1 MNTPLRIVIVGG
13 VAGGATAAAR
23 ARRVNAT
30 AQITILEKGPAV
42 SFANCGLPYYLGGE
56 IVERKKLLVAT
67 PELFRNRF
75 RVDVRTGCEATHI
88 DRAAHTVTAIDHQT
102 GESFTL
108 PYDRL
113 ILSTGSLPLRPAFL
127 PKDAHNV
134 FQLWTL
140 DDLDSVLAYIKEA
153 KPRRAL
159 MVGAGFIG
167 LEVVEQLHRL
177 GIEVSVAER
186 LPHVLGP
193 LDDEMARIVEE
204 ELLRHGVKLWLGA
217 DIARFVCQ
225 DGRAVAAELASG
237 GRLECDLVLIGTG
250 ARPRIELAQAAGLAV
265 GKSGA
270 VAVNQ
275 FMQTSDP
282 LIYAVG
288 DMVEVPHGVLPT
300 PQHIALAGP
309 ANREGRIA
317 GAHAASGKSQPMGSV
332 LGTAIVR
339 AFDIVAATTG
349 INERVAKAEKI
360 DYRVATI
367 QAADHA
373 TYYPGAKELTV
384 KLLYAPADGR
394 LLGAQVVG
402 HAGVDKRID
411 VIATAM
417 HFKGT
422 VHDLAQV
429 DLAYSPPFG
438 SAKDPVHMAAFVAQN
453 DLQSQPH
460 LLPTRSPLE
469 GYQVVDVRTQAEI
482 ERLPLAGAKHIPID
496 QLAERW
502 SELDP
507 SAPTVVVCHSGK
519 RAHVGA
525 CWLKGHGFADV
536 KNLNGGMSIRR
547 HYSAPVVYHEDT
559 KTQR

>member
-1 MNTPLRIVIVGG
+1 LRIVIVGG

-23 ARRVNAT
+23 ARRTNAT
-30 AQITILEKGPAV
+30 AHITILEKGPAV

-67 PELFRNRF
+67 PELFRERF
-75 RVDVRTGCEATHI
+75 QIDVRTNCEAIGI
-88 DRAAHTVTAIDHQT
+88 DRAARTVSVLDHQT
-102 GESFTL
+102 GETFSL

-113 ILSTGSLPLRPAFL
+113 ILSTGSSPMRPPVL
-127 PKDAHNV
+127 PKEASNL

-140 DDLDSVLAYIKEA
+140 EDLDAVLAYIKQTA
-153 KPRRAL
+153 PRRAL
-159 MVGAGFIG
+159 VVGAGFIG

-177 GIEVSVAER
+177 GIEVTIVER
-186 LPHVLGP
+186 LPHVLAP
-193 LDDEMARIVEE
+193 LDDEMASAVEE
-204 ELLRHGVKLWLGA
+204 ELERHGVKLWLGA
-217 DIARFVCQ
+217 DIKRFDNQ
-225 DGRAVAAELASG
+225 HGRAVAAELAG
-237 GRLECDLVLIGTG
+237 GQRLECDLVLIGTG
-250 ARPRIELAQAAGLAV
+250 ARPRIELAQSAGLTL
-265 GKSGA
+265 GNTGA
-270 VAVNQ
+270 VAVNE

-288 DMVEVPHGVLPT
+288 DMVEVPHGVLPD
-300 PQHIALAGP
+300 PQHVALAGP
-309 ANREGRIA
+309 ANREGRVA
-317 GAHAASGKSQPMGSV
+317 GAHAATGSSQPIGSV

-349 INERVAKAEKI
+349 INERVARAEKI

-373 TYYPGAKELTV
+373 TYYPGAKELTI

-394 LLGAQVVG
+394 ILGAQVVG
-402 HAGVDKRID
+402 RGGVDKRID

-438 SAKDPVHMAAFVAQN
+438 SAKDPVHMVAFVAQN
-453 DLQSQPH
+453 DLHSQPH
-460 LLPTRSPLE
+460 LLATRSPLD
-469 GYQVVDVRTQAEI
+469 GYQVVDVRTQTEI
-482 ERLPLAGAKHIPID
+482 ERLPLPGARHIPID
-496 QLAERW
+496 QLPQRW
-502 SELDP
+502 NELDP

-525 CWLKGHGFADV
+525 CWLSGHGFADV

-547 HYSAPVVYHEDT
+547 HYRDL
-559 KTQR
+559 

>member
-1 MNTPLRIVIVGG
+1 MNATTEPMRIVIVGG

-23 ARRVNAT
+23 ARRTNAT
-30 AQITILEKGPAV
+30 AKITILEKGPAV

-67 PELFRNRF
+67 PELFQNRF
-75 RVDVRTGCEATHI
+75 QIDVRTGCEVTQI
-88 DRAAHTVTAIDHQT
+88 DRAARTVTGVDHAT
-102 GESFTL
+102 GESFVL

-113 ILSTGSLPLRPAFL
+113 ILSTGSYPVRPPFL
-127 PKDAHNV
+127 PPDATNV

-140 DDLDSVLAYIKEA
+140 DDLDRLLAYIQQA

-159 MVGAGFIG
+159 VVGAGFIG

-177 GIEVSVAER
+177 GIEVGVAER

-204 ELLRHGVKLWLGA
+204 DLLRHGIKLWTGT
-217 DIARFVCQ
+217 DIEHFDCQ
-225 DGRAVAAELASG
+225 AGRAVAAVLSNG

-250 ARPRIELAQAAGLAV
+250 ARPRIELAQAAGLAI
-265 GKSGA
+265 GPSGG
-270 VAVNQ
+270 VVVNS

-300 PQHIALAGP
+300 AQRVALAGP

-339 AFDIVAATTG
+339 AFDIVAAATG
-349 INERVAKAEKI
+349 INERVAMAEQI

-373 TYYPGAKELTV
+373 TYYPGAKELTI
-384 KLLYAPADGR
+384 KLIYATGDGR
-394 LLGAQVVG
+394 ILGAQVVG

-438 SAKDPVHMAAFVAQN
+438 SAKDPVHMVAFVAQN

-460 LLPTRSPLE
+460 LLPTRSPLD
-469 GYQVVDVRTQAEI
+469 GYQVVDVRIQAEL
-482 ERLPLAGAKHIPID
+482 ERLPLPGARHIPID
-496 QLAERW
+496 QLPERW
-502 SELDP
+502 GELDP

-525 CWLKGHGFADV
+525 CWLSGHGFANV
-536 KNLNGGMSIRR
+536 KNLNGGMSLRR
-547 HYSAPVVYHEDT
+547 HYSNL
-559 KTQR
+559 